1 MKFVQSLVAL
11 GVFLAPLPAWA
22 QTSDVIS
29 PAQLAAAR
37 PVVDKLFPLGTYK
50 RLMGGTLSKMM
61 DGMMGS
67 AMDMPVADIARISGV
82 DADRVAAMD
91 KASMGQVMAILD
103 PHFRERMSVGM
114 RAMMDSM
121 TDFMSTYEPNVRDA
135 LSRAYARKF
144 SASQL
149 GELRAFFNTPT
160 GSLYASESIAMYM
173 DPEMMGAMQSVM
185 PDMVKKMPEFVGIMT
200 KATESLPKARNVND
214 LSDAELKE
222 LSRLLGVPER
232 ELKSARP

>member
-1 MKFVQSLVAL
+1 
-11 GVFLAPLPAWA
+11 
-22 QTSDVIS
+22 
-29 PAQLAAAR
+29 
-37 PVVDKLFPLGTYK
+37 
-50 RLMGGTLSKMM
+50 
-61 DGMMGS
+61 
-67 AMDMPVADIARISGV
+67 
-82 DADRVAAMD
+82 
-91 KASMGQVMAILD
+91 
-103 PHFRERMSVGM
+103 
-114 RAMMDSM
+114 
-121 TDFMSTYEPNVRDA
+121 MSTYEPNVRDA